1 VKHGSNIVL
10 QGVMLGRPLGKKREV
25 VPKLE
30 NYTIFHALVEALHD
44 KDKAEGKER
53 GRSSVR
59 RFGLHK

>member
-1 VKHGSNIVL
+1 VKHGSNSVL
-10 QGVMLGRPLGKKREV
+10 QGVISGKHLGKKREAA
-25 VPKLE
+25 PEPE

-53 GRSSVR
+53 GKSSVR

>member
-1 VKHGSNIVL
+1 VKHGSNSVL

-25 VPKLE
+25 ASKPE